1 MIKSLRKNSIIIPH
15 TIIFIYFFI
24 SILISNLFIRNGFYI
39 YEQGINGFPNNSIFF
54 LSIFIFAFS
63 LAIYNSDFNKKI
75 NFRAY
80 FSKVSN
86 SSVIIY
92 ITTLIIFIL
101 LDLILIR
108 ILGYGTN
115 RLNIYDGLPIA
126 SYLVRLRIILF
137 SFSLYYIIRSPK
149 TIQKLTISIVLIL
162 WGIIRWDITGSLFP
176 LLLPWGLVMVIKNK
190 NQKIPFKFI
199 ILTILVMIP
208 LGFYK
213 FLQLDTFFITRVVL
227 GGHVFWGSINEMWSG
242 DINYQLSNYMR
253 SFFNLG
259 IFTTNEGFGMGY
271 MMKMLSGNFADSY
284 LEKGIRFTAG
294 MPAILIINFG
304 IIISTII
311 YYISIFYYVKWL
323 AIYTR
328 IIFHSNVIV
337 FLFAYRIN
345 NVLLDYLL
353 MGEIGMI
360 HIKFLAI
367 VVFFISFRAYL
378 KQKNRI
384 TIKQPGYSF
393 A

>member
-1 MIKSLRKNSIIIPH
+1 
-15 TIIFIYFFI
+15 
-24 SILISNLFIRNGFYI
+24 
-39 YEQGINGFPNNSIFF
+39 
-54 LSIFIFAFS
+54 
-63 LAIYNSDFNKKI
+63 
-75 NFRAY
+75 
-80 FSKVSN
+80 
-86 SSVIIY
+86 
-92 ITTLIIFIL
+92 
-101 LDLILIR
+101 
-108 ILGYGTN
+108 
-115 RLNIYDGLPIA
+115 
-126 SYLVRLRIILF
+126 
-137 SFSLYYIIRSPK
+137 
-149 TIQKLTISIVLIL
+149 
-162 WGIIRWDITGSLFP
+162 
-176 LLLPWGLVMVIKNK
+176 
-190 NQKIPFKFI
+190 
-199 ILTILVMIP
+199 MIP